1 LIRIYKCKFCGKQI
15 EIKVDSDKES
25 YGSMDMYVE
34 KYANKFVAHKCN
46 ELFTGVMELVAVRE

>member
-1 LIRIYKCKFCGKQI
+1 MIRIYKCKFCGKRI
-15 EIKVDSDKES
+15 EIKVDLSKES

-34 KYANKFVAHKCN
+34 KYANKFMTHKCN

>member
-1 LIRIYKCKFCGKQI
+1 MIEIYKCKFCGKRI
-15 EIKVDSDKES
+15 EIKVDSSKES

-34 KYANKFVAHKCN
+34 KYSNKFMAHKCN